1 MIFSLSASTL
11 WGKSS
16 PNGGLLSNGAR
27 HHSFSTCTVVPKKPQ
42 LPYMRL
48 PKLQE
53 IKRNEIVVFSWPAD
67 TVRQFFK
74 KEARVDKPI
83 DKKSNYVK
91 RCVAIPGDTLEI
103 IDGIIHINGE
113 RTQLPD
119 RAKPLYGYTA
129 YSKTGISSRELIQA
143 GIRDL
148 TRRFRIESNISQQ
161 QLNALF
167 ANNIN
172 VIRQG
177 DNLIAISGA
186 RGIPTDLIRRQR
198 LRVTELRDTQKTI
211 FLTLEEAE
219 KVRNEISF
227 DSLVRNIN
235 NRLSYNTNFFP
246 NDIRYNWNEDNF
258 GPIVMPKKGV
268 TISLSKNNI
277 ALYRKLIRDYENR
290 TLTYENNTIS
300 IDGEAT
306 DQYTF
311 SQDYYW
317 MMGDNRHRSEDSRFW
332 GFVPADHIVGKP
344 IFIWMSIDGFNDGIA
359 NWKVR
364 WNRVFTTTNGDG
376 EPVSYR
382 WHFLAIIVAYQVFI
396 RFRKRL
402 KNNDPYPT
410 PPCLCWAIAHWVP
423 ICKQQPILW
432 EVEDFYQKQTYR
444 NRMEIHAA
452 NGKLMLSIPIQ
463 HLGYDG
469 RQNYKDVQIAN
480 EFPWQRNHWL
490 SLKTAYQSSPFFEY
504 YEDDIA
510 PLYQTPYKSLFAFNK
525 QVMETICELLQ
536 IQAPQETT
544 STYEKDSPTPRF
556 TASDRCENR
565 KGNSSL

>member
-1 MIFSLSASTL
+1 MTFTQWFLFILIVQFVHFFGTWKLYQRAGYKPWQAAIPIYNAVVLMKIINRPRWWVLMFFMPIINLIIFPVVWVETARSFGKRSATDTFLTLISFGLYLYTINYNNQLEHIKDRSLKPKTAFGEWFSSILFAVVIATL
-11 WGKSS
+11 VHTYFIQPYIIPTGSLEKT
-16 PNGGLLSNGAR
+16 LLTGDFLFVSKYHYGAR
-27 HHSFSTCTVVPKKPQ
+27 VPQTAVSFPMVHDTIPLARVRSYLKKPQ

-48 PKLQE
+48 PKLQK

-129 YSKTGISSRELIQA
+129 YSKTGISSRDLIQA

-148 TRRFRIESNISQQ
+148 TRRFRIESNVSQQ

-167 ANNIN
+167 ADNIN

-198 LRVTELRDTQKTI
+198 LRVTELRDTRKTI

-235 NRLSYNTNFFP
+235 NRQSYNKNFFP

-258 GPIVMPKKGV
+258 GPIVMPKQGDTV
-268 TISLSKNNI
+268 TLSKDNI
-277 ALYRKLIRDYENR
+277 ALYRKLLRDYEKR
-290 TLTYENNTIS
+290 KLTYENNAIL
-300 IDGEAT
+300 INGEPT

-311 SQDYYW
+311 SQDYFW

-332 GFVPADHIVGKP
+332 GFVPADHILGKP
-344 IFIWMSIDGFNDGIA
+344 IFIWMSIDGINDGVA

-396 RFRKRL
+396 RVRKRL
-402 KNNDPYPT
+402 K
-410 PPCLCWAIAHWVP
+410 
-423 ICKQQPILW
+423 KQ
-432 EVEDFYQKQTYR
+432 
-444 NRMEIHAA
+444 
-452 NGKLMLSIPIQ
+452 
-463 HLGYDG
+463 
-469 RQNYKDVQIAN
+469 
-480 EFPWQRNHWL
+480 
-490 SLKTAYQSSPFFEY
+490 
-504 YEDDIA
+504 
-510 PLYQTPYKSLFAFNK
+510 
-525 QVMETICELLQ
+525 
-536 IQAPQETT
+536 
-544 STYEKDSPTPRF
+544 
-556 TASDRCENR
+556 
-565 KGNSSL
+565 

>member
-1 MIFSLSASTL
+1 MTFTQWFLFILIVQFVHFFGTWKLYQRAGYKSWQAAVPIYNAVVLMKIINRPLWWVLMFFIPIINLIIFPVVWVETARSFGKRSTTDTFLTLISFGLYLYTINYNNQLEHIKDRSLKPRTAFGEWFSSILFAVVIATL
-11 WGKSS
+11 VHTYFIQPYIIPTGSLEKT
-16 PNGGLLSNGAR
+16 LLTGDFLFVSKYHYGAR
-27 HHSFSTCTVVPKKPQ
+27 VPQTAVSFPMVHDTIPLARVRSYLKKPQ

-48 PKLQE
+48 PKLQK
-53 IKRNEIVVFSWPAD
+53 IKRNEIVVFNWPAD

-161 QLNALF
+161 QLSALF

-172 VIRQG
+172 VNRQG
-177 DNLIAISGA
+177 GKWIATTGE
-186 RGIPTDLIRRQR
+186 RGIPTGLRRKLG
-198 LRVTELRDTQKTI
+198 LRRVSELRDTQKTI

-235 NRLSYNTNFFP
+235 NQQSYNTNFFP
-246 NDIRYNWNEDNF
+246 NDIRYSWNEDNF
-258 GPIVMPKKGV
+258 GPIVMPKQGV
-268 TISLSKNNI
+268 TVPLTLDNV

-290 TLTYENNTIS
+290 TLSYEDNAIL
-300 IDGEAT
+300 IDGEPT

-332 GFVPADHIVGKP
+332 GYVPADHIVGKP
-344 IFIWMSIDGFNDGIA
+344 IFIWMSIEGLNDGIT
-359 NWKVR
+359 NWRVR
-364 WNRVFTTTNGDG
+364 WDRVFTTINGDG

-382 WHFLAIIVAYQVFI
+382 WHFLASIVAYQVFK
-396 RFRKRL
+396 RVRKRR
-402 KNNDPYPT
+402 K
-410 PPCLCWAIAHWVP
+410 
-423 ICKQQPILW
+423 KQ
-432 EVEDFYQKQTYR
+432 
-444 NRMEIHAA
+444 
-452 NGKLMLSIPIQ
+452 
-463 HLGYDG
+463 
-469 RQNYKDVQIAN
+469 
-480 EFPWQRNHWL
+480 
-490 SLKTAYQSSPFFEY
+490 
-504 YEDDIA
+504 
-510 PLYQTPYKSLFAFNK
+510 
-525 QVMETICELLQ
+525 
-536 IQAPQETT
+536 
-544 STYEKDSPTPRF
+544 
-556 TASDRCENR
+556 
-565 KGNSSL
+565 